1 MTFQDEGYVESALEA
16 LLFVS
21 DEPVAA
27 ARLAEM
33 LDMDAACVTEALE
46 RMRARKQEDECGV
59 QLREVAG
66 GWQLVTHMRHHDL
79 IERYV
84 RSWDTR
90 KLSAAAMETLAI
102 IAYMQPVTRAQVSAV
117 RGVTSDSS
125 ISSLVEKGLVR
136 EAGSADT
143 PGNPTL
149 YATTRTFLEKFGL
162 ASVDDMPDL
171 AAFAPDEETE
181 RLIRDRLSA
190 TRDETA
196 LTDEEAARLAEQML
210 YDDDADGAVAG
221 MIAAEVLAEA
231 EDAADASTDP
241 VALAD
246 AEGDDAGQGGT
257 DAVRAMMRKAL
268 ESTAGVVEK
277 IDLDSLVFDIDD
289 E

>member
-33 LDMDAACVTEALE
+33 RDMDAACVTEALE

>member
-1 MTFQDEGYVESALEA
+1 M
-16 LLFVS
+16 
-21 DEPVAA
+21 
-27 ARLAEM
+27 
-33 LDMDAACVTEALE
+33 
-46 RMRARKQEDECGV
+46 
-59 QLREVAG
+59 
-66 GWQLVTHMRHHDL
+66 
-79 IERYV
+79 
-84 RSWDTR
+84 
-90 KLSAAAMETLAI
+90 
-102 IAYMQPVTRAQVSAV
+102 
-117 RGVTSDSS
+117 
-125 ISSLVEKGLVR
+125 
-136 EAGSADT
+136 
-143 PGNPTL
+143 
-149 YATTRTFLEKFGL
+149 

-171 AAFAPDEETE
+171 AVFAPDEETE

-231 EDAADASTDP
+231 EDAVAASTDP

-246 AEGDDAGQGGT
+246 AEDDDAGQGGT

-277 IDLDSLVFDIDD
+277 IDFDSLVFDTDD

>member
-1 MTFQDEGYVESALEA
+1 MTFGDEAYVESALEA

-27 ARLAEM
+27 EKLAEM
-33 LDMDAACVTEALE
+33 LERDSAEVTRALCQMREARRE
-46 RMRARKQEDECGV
+46 ENAGV

-66 GWQLVTHMRHHDL
+66 GWQLVTHAEHHEL

-102 IAYMQPVTRAQVSAV
+102 IAYMQPVTRAQVSSV

-136 EAGSADT
+136 EAGSADA

-149 YATTRTFLEKFGL
+149 YATTRTFLDKFGL
-162 ASVDDMPDL
+162 RSTDDMTDL
-171 AAFAPDEETE
+171 AEFAPDEETE
-181 RLIRDRLSA
+181 RLIRERLAA
-190 TRDETA
+190 TRKETE

-210 YDDDADGAVAG
+210 FDDDATEAVAG
-221 MIAAEVLAEA
+221 MVGADVAADEEA
-231 EDAADASTDP
+231 AADAFTGSAEADP
-241 VALAD
+241 VR
-246 AEGDDAGQGGT
+246 Q
-257 DAVRAMMRKAL
+257 MMRAAL

-277 IDLDSLVFDIDD
+277 IDFDTLVFDTED

>member
-1 MTFQDEGYVESALEA
+1 MDDGYLASALEA

-21 DEPVAA
+21 DEPVAEG
-27 ARLAEM
+27 RFAE
-33 LDMDAACVTEALE
+33 LLEVEPASVREALKAMQEE
-46 RMRARKQEDECGV
+46 RRQANAGV
-59 QLREVAG
+59 QLREAAG
-66 GWQLVTHMRHHDL
+66 GWQLVTHASHHDL
-79 IERYV
+79 IESYV

-102 IAYMQPVTRAQVSAV
+102 IAYMQPVTRAQVSSV

-136 EAGSADT
+136 EVGSAET

-149 YATTRTFLEKFGL
+149 YGTTRTFLEKFGL
-162 ASVDDMPDL
+162 RSTDDMTDL
-171 AAFAPDEETE
+171 AEFAPDEETE
-181 RLIRDRLSA
+181 RLIRERLSA

-210 YDDDADGAVAG
+210 LDDDADVAVAG
-221 MIAAEVLAEA
+221 MLTAATIAQHEEA
-231 EDAADASTDP
+231 LDELTQADGSDP
-241 VALAD
+241 VR
-246 AEGDDAGQGGT
+246 Q
-257 DAVRAMMRKAL
+257 MMREAL

-277 IDLDSLVFDIDD
+277 IDFDTLVFDTED

>member
-1 MTFQDEGYVESALEA
+1 MTFKDDAYLSSALEA

-27 ARLAEM
+27 AVLAEQ
-33 LDMDAACVTEALE
+33 LEIDGTEVTRALL
-46 RMRARKQEDECGV
+46 RLQEEKRQENAGI
-59 QLREVAG
+59 QLRQTAS
-66 GWQLVTHMRHHDL
+66 GWQLVTHAEHHEL

-102 IAYMQPVTRAQVSAV
+102 IAYMQPVTRAQVSSV

-136 EAGSADT
+136 ELGSADT

-149 YATTRTFLEKFGL
+149 YGTSRTFLDQFGL
-162 ASVDDMPDL
+162 KSLDDMTDL

-181 RLIRDRLSA
+181 RLIRERLNA
-190 TRDETA
+190 TRDEA
-196 LTDEEAARLAEQML
+196 SLTDEEAARLAEQML
-210 YDDDADGAVAG
+210 YDDDAEAAVAG
-221 MIAAEVLAEA
+221 MVEAQAQISAEERGDDLTRS
-231 EDAADASTDP
+231 ADDDP
-241 VALAD
+241 LQQMMRQALA
-246 AEGDDAGQGGT
+246 
-257 DAVRAMMRKAL
+257 
-268 ESTAGVVEK
+268 STAGVVEK
-277 IDLDSLVFDIDD
+277 IDFDELVFDTDD

>member
-171 AAFAPDEETE
+171 AVFAPDEETE

-231 EDAADASTDP
+231 EDAVAASTDP

-246 AEGDDAGQGGT
+246 AEDDDAGQGGT

-277 IDLDSLVFDIDD
+277 IDFDSLVFDTDD